1 MSSRP
6 TGTSS
11 LTQKYCCRRREP
23 QALCS
28 RLKEI
33 ARLDSVAE
41 KSLTGIDTSPNEIL
55 KEPIDRAAI
64 GFSRAGGVHSS
75 LEPPCLGER
84 GAAQRRGPPPGAIRS
99 TLRPCLRARAEDAD
113 VHKGMRSLRDAAPHD
128 RGLHEHLQGH
138 PRKRL

>member
-64 GFSRAGGVHSS
+64 CFSHAGDVHSI

-84 GAAQRRGPPPGAIRS
+84 GPRS
-99 TLRPCLRARAEDAD
+99 GRARPGRHPQYTSPVPASESRRC
-113 VHKGMRSLRDAAPHD
+113 GRS
-128 RGLHEHLQGH
+128 
-138 PRKRL
+138 